1 VVNGKNEKQN
11 ENEKNGKLAKSKTQK
26 GVSGKNEIEK

>member
-1 VVNGKNEKQN
+1 MARMKNRTKMK
-11 ENEKNGKLAKSKTQK
+11 KNGKLAKSKTQK